1 MASPPFAISTVT
13 PGDSDIVSQFPLNE
27 RQVRDIIQ
35 SWLLVNHDVNGNHA
49 QLIMPFS
56 AQPATPGSSLIT
68 VYADT
73 GGRLRVLYPDATL
86 GWVGLPPGAIINYAL
101 GSVPVGWLVADGS
114 AVSRSTYADLFAA
127 ISTFYGSGNGSTT
140 FNLPDLRGRV
150 VAGEDS
156 GAGRL
161 TATYFGSTGPF
172 GAVGGVEGQPLQL
185 SHLPTGITSSGNN
198 AISVSTTGNS
208 IPTTPGTV
216 GDSAAGT
223 GANNVPFS
231 TVGIWVGIT
240 SLSNPSQAI
249 SVTSNNTS
257 AQPHNNMQPTIV
269 LRKLIKT

>member
-56 AQPATPGSSLIT
+56 AQPATPGASLVV

-127 ISTFYGSGNGSTT
+127 ISTFYGAGNGSTT

-150 VAGEDS
+150 IAGEDN

-161 TATYFGSTGPF
+161 SGTYFGGSPTF
-172 GAVGGVEGQPLQL
+172 GGVGGLE
-185 SHLPTGITSSGNN
+185 
-198 AISVSTTGNS
+198 STTLVTANL
-208 IPTTPGTV
+208 PAYTPSGTV
-216 GDSAAGT
+216 PVSGGSVTASGPWTSVAVAAG
-223 GANNVPFS
+223 GNI
-231 TVGIWVGIT
+231 IWS
-240 SLSNPSQAI
+240 SLSTIGNGT
-249 SVTSNNTS
+249 VTASFNGAAQGGTS
-257 AQPHNNMQPTIV
+257 TPIRTVQPTII